1 MKNFL
6 IGLAIANMQAL
17 GFELRARDTNTTGA
31 DDGVGVLLTVTAPVL
46 QTFAAGGGESKVRA
60 ALKAAADAIYV
71 FLGLTPVQG

>member
-17 GFELRARDTNTTGA
+17 GFELRTRDANTTGA
-31 DDGVGVLLTVTAPVL
+31 DDGVGILLTVTAPVL

-60 ALKAAADAIYV
+60 ALKAAADAIYT
-71 FLGLTPVQG
+71 FLDTNPPQQ